1 MALRIKKYE
10 YDIYIFKM
18 RKDWWLV
25 KEERKKILEM
35 VKSGLLSIDEAEK
48 LLEELNQV
56 EEKKQMKEEASKEAE
71 KLSTIIEAESEK
83 EDQYEKKH
91 YDYKVKQEKTL
102 KDRVFDFFETAMEK
116 VKELDLD
123 FTKSVNIFHV
133 FQQNNNDFQKVQI
146 DIPNGSVHLEAWDH
160 TDVRVEC
167 DAKIFRTDQVDE
179 GKERFMK
186 DVDFTIV
193 DETLTFVSFDKIN
206 KVEVKVYVPQKDF
219 DKVYVKLFNGS
230 ITTRNLSARK
240 ISLQS
245 TNGQIRLSNASG
257 EKAKLE
263 TTNGAITLSE
273 IAFDKVDV
281 ETVNGKVNVDGKF
294 KKAEAET
301 IGGSITAYVREPQP
315 ESVRLSSATGAIYVN
330 VQEHLAVSGEVKS
343 NLGNVHVNLENIY
356 KMKEEKEVIQK
367 IIRFDTTSEL
377 TNKTYIFADA
387 KTGSV
392 YVKPL

>member
-1 MALRIKKYE
+1 M
-10 YDIYIFKM
+10 
-18 RKDWWLV
+18 

-123 FTKSVNIFHV
+123 FTKSVNISHV

-330 VQEHLAVSGEVKS
+330 VQKHLAVSGEVKS